1 MEAQA
6 AFPAELRSAA
16 EARRFAE
23 RTLRDWG
30 WDGLIESARL
40 LVSELI
46 VNAVIHAHTPAE
58 LCMRGDGSVLRVEV
72 SDGSSLAPRR
82 RPYSPTATTGRG
94 LMILEA
100 VADHWGV
107 EIGAGTKTVWFE
119 LEATAVGHGSGA
131 VSMSE
136 PQASVAARPAAERQ
150 EGTT

>member
-30 WDGLIESARL
+30 CEELVESARL

-46 VNAVIHAHTPAE
+46 VNAVIHAHTAAE
-58 LCMRGDGSVLRVEV
+58 LCMRCNGSVLRVEV
-72 SDGSSLAPRR
+72 SDGSSVAPRR

-107 EIGAGTKTVWFE
+107 EIGTGTKTVWFE
-119 LEATAVGHGSGA
+119 LDTTTVD
-131 VSMSE
+131 
-136 PQASVAARPAAERQ
+136 QASGIVP
-150 EGTT
+150 